1 VVSFWPL
8 TGYAYFTMPLTMA
21 CDHGVRWSE
30 IPWNMKSTTPIAER
44 KRNWASARA
53 AGPGRRTP
61 TAAESSTAD
70 PSPARG

>member
-1 VVSFWPL
+1 
-8 TGYAYFTMPLTMA
+8 MA

-30 IPWNMKSTTPIAER
+30 MPWNMKRTTPTAER
-44 KRNWASARA
+44 NRNWASART

-61 TAAESSTAD
+61 TGAASITAD